1 MKKIF
6 SLFAAVLFAGSLM
19 AQAPKVT
26 LDFTSGGV
34 VGANP
39 WKFPTEYLKTAG
51 SYTKGDY
58 TIAFSESNNGHKAL
72 VNALKDSE
80 QKPTGDTIWQGIIM
94 GKQNATLTFPAMD
107 FKVAKILVYYVSAS
121 GSASTKHNI
130 FVGTN
135 AVSTEVTGCK
145 VTATADSS
153 VFNIASAS
161 QAAGT
166 VYMLKVTSAH
176 NMQVSKVE
184 FYEAVA
190 GAPENPTF
198 SLAEGV
204 YDAAQN
210 VTLACA
216 TEGADIYYTT
226 DGTEPTASST
236 KYSAAIVVSATTT
249 IKAIAIKNSIPSAVV
264 SATYKI
270 ITLEGSGS
278 ETKPYTVADVIALE
292 NSRSAAAWVKGYI
305 ICGLNGSAQKDNTQ
319 AGIIGLGATAD
330 AEIDAVIPVQLV
342 ANSDQRAAL
351 NVVDNP
357 GNIGKIV
364 SVHGTLELYCSKTGV
379 KGTDDF
385 KWGDVVVTVEK
396 PTFSLAAG
404 TYNEAKSVELACATE
419 GAKIYYTT
427 DGTDPTASS
436 TEYTAAVSF
445 STDGDYTVKAI
456 AIKGSDK
463 SDIASATYAIRLP
476 GVFTSLEDL
485 VYEMSD
491 KPVTVSFTDVEI
503 TGLYLS
509 GDSKYQGVYVDV
521 VDADDNELEIY
532 CKAEEVPA
540 TWGLGGKISAT
551 DLAGTWKNY
560 KGQWEVEI
568 ASWTGIV
575 YVAPAVEAP
584 VLTPLATTFF
594 KEVEITMTCATEG
607 AKIYYILA
615 ATGEPNIEYTA
626 PIKLTET
633 TVIRAIAVKG
643 TDNSEIVYK
652 KYEKA
657 TQMTCADAATAAL
670 GGNTDAVFVEGY
682 VTNIAYAWAAGSM
695 SFWLDDAK
703 GEKKTIEAFKCAI
716 ADQADAPAVG
726 DLVRVFGSL
735 TKYNTTPEFAAGCT
749 CVILE
754 KGTATAIDNTTVETK
769 AVKRIENG
777 MLVIEKDGVRYN
789 AFGQV
794 IR

>member
-6 SLFAAVLFAGSLM
+6 SLFAAVLFVGSLM

-26 LDFTSGGV
+26 LNFADAGW
-34 VGANP
+34 N
-39 WKFPTEYLKTAG
+39 FPSTYTKTAA
-51 SYTKGDY
+51 SYTYGGY
-58 TIAFSESNNGHKAL
+58 TVAFSESSNGHKYL
-72 VNALKDSE
+72 TVSQTDLT
-80 QKPTGDTIWQGIIM
+80 PTGIIL

-121 GSASTKHNI
+121 GSGSTKHNI

-145 VTATADSS
+145 LTAEADSS
-153 VFNIASAS
+153 VFNIASAN

-236 KYSAAIVVSATTT
+236 KYSAAIAVSKTTT

-292 NSRSAAAWVKGYI
+292 NSRPAAAWVKGYI

-436 TEYTAAVSF
+436 TEYTAAIAF

-491 KPVTVSFTDVEI
+491 KPVTVSFSDVTI
-503 TGLYLS
+503 TGLYMS
-509 GDSKYQGVYVDV
+509 SDMKYQGVFVDV
-521 VDADDNELEIY
+521 TDADDNELEIY
-532 CKAEEVPA
+532 CKSAEVPA

-568 ASWTGIV
+568 AAWTGIT
-575 YVAPAVEAP
+575 YVAPAIEAP
-584 VLTPLATTFF
+584 VVTPLATTFF

-607 AKIYYILA
+607 ATIYYTTDGSA
-615 ATGEPNIEYTA
+615 PDATKTAYTA
-626 PIKLTET
+626 AFKLTET
-633 TVIRAIAVKG
+633 TVVRAIAIK
-643 TDNSEIVYK
+643 DAAKSEIIYK

-682 VTNIAYAWAAGSM
+682 VTNIAFAWKEGSM

-754 KGTATAIDNTTVETK
+754 KGTATSIDNTTVETK